1 MVGELRYREFRVPLG
16 PGLHAYPDELIRQR
30 VGHDGHPEYQIRWL
44 ILRRGDDGEGGSN
57 HVDCKAEHILLWM
70 SNDEIYANCHKML
83 GEDGQV
89 IGPSQETAGEAGAL
103 DKSVLGE
110 METDVKSLIQR
121 ALRQLEECVG
131 TIPPAPLLHT
141 VHMLSAYASI
151 EPLTGVFKDP
161 RVLDL
166 LMHMLSSPDYQ
177 IRWSAGRMIQA
188 LASHDAGEGQRG
200 EERGAGEGLG
210 QLNISQGPMIGAP
223 DLSSM

>member
-1 MVGELRYREFRVPLG
+1 M
-16 PGLHAYPDELIRQR
+16 
-30 VGHDGHPEYQIRWL
+30 
-44 ILRRGDDGEGGSN
+44 
-57 HVDCKAEHILLWM
+57 
-70 SNDEIYANCHKML
+70 
-83 GEDGQV
+83 
-89 IGPSQETAGEAGAL
+89 
-103 DKSVLGE
+103 LGE

-131 TIPPAPLLHT
+131 TIPPAPLLHHT
-141 VHMLSAYASI
+141 VHVLSAYASI

-161 RVLDL
+161 NFLDL

-188 LASHDAGEGQRG
+188 LASHDAGEGQHG

-210 QLNISQGPMIGAP
+210 QLNISQGPMIGAS

>member
-1 MVGELRYREFRVPLG
+1 M
-16 PGLHAYPDELIRQR
+16 
-30 VGHDGHPEYQIRWL
+30 
-44 ILRRGDDGEGGSN
+44 
-57 HVDCKAEHILLWM
+57 DCKAEHILLWM
-70 SNDEIYANCHKML
+70 SDDEIYASCHKML

-89 IGPSQETAGEAGAL
+89 SGRPPDTAGEAGAL
-103 DKSVLGE
+103 DQSVLGE

-141 VHMLSAYASI
+141 VHVLSAYASI

-188 LASHDAGEGQRG
+188 LASHDAGEERGG
-200 EERGAGEGLG
+200 EEGRGARSARG
-210 QLNISQGPMIGAP
+210 SRGAVAGASAP
-223 DLSSM
+223 SVPEWFCCPSL

>member
-1 MVGELRYREFRVPLG
+1 M
-16 PGLHAYPDELIRQR
+16 
-30 VGHDGHPEYQIRWL
+30 
-44 ILRRGDDGEGGSN
+44 
-57 HVDCKAEHILLWM
+57 
-70 SNDEIYANCHKML
+70 
-83 GEDGQV
+83 
-89 IGPSQETAGEAGAL
+89 
-103 DKSVLGE
+103 
-110 METDVKSLIQR
+110 KSLIQR

-200 EERGAGEGLG
+200 EERGAGEG
-210 QLNISQGPMIGAP
+210 QGRMCVG
-223 DLSSM
+223 LSAV

>member
-1 MVGELRYREFRVPLG
+1 M
-16 PGLHAYPDELIRQR
+16 
-30 VGHDGHPEYQIRWL
+30 
-44 ILRRGDDGEGGSN
+44 
-57 HVDCKAEHILLWM
+57 
-70 SNDEIYANCHKML
+70 
-83 GEDGQV
+83 
-89 IGPSQETAGEAGAL
+89 
-103 DKSVLGE
+103 LGE

-141 VHMLSAYASI
+141 VHVLSAYASI

-188 LASHDAGEGQRG
+188 LASHDAGEGQHG

-210 QLNISQGPMIGAP
+210 QLNISQGPMIGAS